1 MATESSNSTLT
12 WRPVAPGDAAAC
24 AVLLN
29 AIEDVDHFGEFF
41 GEDDVAELIGDPVLD
56 LARGSLGVFDG
67 EAMVGYFLAK
77 HKPLAVGQHRVM
89 LEGGVHPVYRRRGI
103 GARLLSEGI
112 ASARELHAIHH
123 PELALAVD
131 AQNNE
136 RNAGALA
143 AYAAAG
149 MASIRWYSQMAHD
162 LREVGVGVGS
172 GVEVEGGGEA
182 DGGVVVRVPV
192 PAGFVVEKHSADNS
206 EEFLAVRNEAFLD
219 HWGAVSMP
227 AEQWHSTMVGWQSFR
242 PDLSFLI
249 RDGATSA
256 AAGML
261 LTHSWDS
268 DTEATGI
275 RDAHFMLIGTRSA
288 YRKRGVASALIAL
301 AEQAAKAG
309 GYDQAS
315 LTVDSA
321 SPTGA
326 IGLYERAGF
335 AVTGTHVRYAVEF

>member
-1 MATESSNSTLT
+1 MATETSNPTRT
-12 WRPVAPGDAAAC
+12 WRPVAPGDAAAF

-41 GEDDVAELIGDPVLD
+41 GEEDVAEMIGDPVLD
-56 LARGSLGVFDG
+56 LARGSLGAFDG
-67 EAMVGYFLAK
+67 DVMVGYSLAK
-77 HKPLAVGQHRVM
+77 HKPLAVEVHRVM
-89 LEGGVHPVYRRRGI
+89 VEGGVHPAYRRRGI
-103 GARLLSEGI
+103 GARLLSAGI

-123 PELALAVD
+123 PQLRLAVD

-136 RNAGALA
+136 QNAGALA
-143 AYAAAG
+143 AYSAAG
-149 MASIRWYSQMAHD
+149 MKPIRWYSQMAHD
-162 LREVGVGVGS
+162 LGNGIV
-172 GVEVEGGGEA
+172 
-182 DGGVVVRVPV
+182 DVPV
-192 PAGFVVEKHSADNS
+192 PAGFVVEAHSADNS
-206 EEFLAVRNEAFLD
+206 DEFLAVRNEAFLD

-242 PDLSFLI
+242 PDLSFLL

-288 YRKRGVASALIAL
+288 YRKRGVAGALIAH
-301 AEQAAKAG
+301 AEQAARAG
-309 GYDQAS
+309 GYGQAS

-326 IGLYERAGF
+326 NGLYERAGF
-335 AVTGTHVRYAVEF
+335 AVTSTHVRYAIEF

>member
-1 MATESSNSTLT
+1 MATESSNPILT
-12 WRPVAPGDAAAC
+12 WRPVVVGDAAAC
-24 AVLLN
+24 AALLN

-41 GEDDVAELIGDPVLD
+41 GEDDVAELLGDPVLD
-56 LARGSLGVFDG
+56 LARGSLGAFDG
-67 EAMVGYFLAK
+67 EVMVGYFLAK

-89 LEGGVHPVYRRRGI
+89 LEGGVHPAYRRRGI
-103 GARLLSEGI
+103 GARLLAEGI
-112 ASARELHAIHH
+112 ASAKELHAIHH
-123 PELALAVD
+123 PELSLAVD

-136 RNAGALA
+136 QNAGALA

-149 MASIRWYSQMAHD
+149 MAPIRWYSQMVHNLGD
-162 LREVGVGVGS
+162 GVGD
-172 GVEVEGGGEA
+172 GGG
-182 DGGVVVRVPV
+182 DGDGVVDAPV
-192 PAGFVVEKHSADNS
+192 PAGFVVEEHSADNS
-206 EEFLAVRNEAFLD
+206 DEFLAVRNEAFVD

-227 AEQWHSTMVGWQSFR
+227 AEQWHGTMVGWQSFR
-242 PDLSFLI
+242 PDLSFLL
-249 RDGATSA
+249 RDGDTGA

-275 RDAHFMLIGTRSA
+275 RDAHFMLIGTRGA
-288 YRKRGVASALIAL
+288 YRKRGVASALISC
-301 AEQAAKAG
+301 AERAAKAA

-326 IGLYERAGF
+326 NGLYERAGF

>member
-1 MATESSNSTLT
+1 MATESSNLTLT
-12 WRPVAPGDAAAC
+12 WRPVALSDAAAC

-56 LARGSLGVFDG
+56 LARGTLAAFDG
-67 EAMVGYFLAK
+67 DAMVGYSLAT
-77 HKPLAVGQHRVM
+77 HQPLAVESHRVM
-89 LEGGVHPVYRRRGI
+89 LDGGVHPAYRRRGI
-103 GARLLSEGI
+103 GARLLSAGI
-112 ASARELHAIHH
+112 ASAKELHAIHH
-123 PELALAVD
+123 PDLRLAVD

-136 RNAGALA
+136 QNAGALA

-149 MASIRWYSQMAHD
+149 MTLIRWYSQMTHQ
-162 LREVGVGVGS
+162 L
-172 GVEVEGGGEA
+172 GGA
-182 DGGVVVRVPV
+182 VVDALVPTGR
-192 PAGFVVEKHSADNS
+192 AIEKHSADNDD
-206 EEFLAVRNEAFLD
+206 EFLAVRNEAFLD
-219 HWGAVSMP
+219 HWGAVQMP
-227 AEQWHSTMVGWQSFR
+227 AQQWHSTMVGWQSFR

-249 RDGATSA
+249 RDTGAAAGTGT

-275 RDAHFMLIGTRSA
+275 RDAHYMLIGTRRA
-288 YRKRGVASALIAL
+288 YRGRGVASALIAH
-301 AEQAAKAG
+301 AQHTAKAA
-309 GYDQAS
+309 GYDRTS

-326 IGLYERAGF
+326 NGLYERAGF
-335 AVTGTHVRYAVEF
+335 TVASTHVRYTVEF